1 MKAVLLVGAGSI
13 AGSLFRFTLGVLFP
27 DNGDG
32 ILVANLV
39 GVALASHILVVM
51 ERRGITELRYLLL
64 PGFCAGMTTFS
75 GVTAFV
81 IAEAGISYLLITAA
95 LSLALVAMV
104 LPISRKFVK
113 VKR

>member
-13 AGSLFRFTLGVLFP
+13 AGSLFRFALGVLFP

-39 GVALASHILVVM
+39 GVALASHLLVVM

-75 GVTAFV
+75 GVTALV
-81 IAEAGISYLLITAA
+81 IEETGFDYLLLTAV
-95 LSLALVAMV
+95 LSIALVAVV
-104 LPISRKFVK
+104 LPLSRKFVK
-113 VKR
+113 VRA